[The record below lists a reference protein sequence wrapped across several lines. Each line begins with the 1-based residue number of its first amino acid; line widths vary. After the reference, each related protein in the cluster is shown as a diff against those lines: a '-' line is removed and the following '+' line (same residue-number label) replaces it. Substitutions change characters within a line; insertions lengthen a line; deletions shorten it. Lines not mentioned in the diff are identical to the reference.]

1 MHRSLPGFLDM
12 LRINEL
18 LVMSF
23 LWTAD
28 PLHTFLHTLQL
39 YERLLSFFL
48 SFCILKWIKRQLH
61 WWQRAEFLLSAEVH
75 HPMERSISGVQMER
89 MIVLRI
95 CGVKAE
101 RGGDSYSRWAV
112 ILVLDSV
119 CVHSGKALL
128 AHLLTYTSNDSVSG
142 LGWSLASFYRS
153 LYFPYTSPPS
163 PVSS

>member
-1 MHRSLPGFLDM
+1 MYRSLPGFLYM

-18 LVMSF
+18 LIMSF

-28 PLHTFLHTLQL
+28 PFLHM
-39 YERLLSFFL
+39 YNYKKYIFFH
-48 SFCILKWIKRQLH
+48 ILKWIKRQLH
-61 WWQRAEFLLSAEVH
+61 WCQRAEFLLSAEVH

-153 LYFPYTSPPS
+153 LLPIYISPFICF
-163 PVSS
+163 